1 MKAVIRTAVNAVTTA
16 YEKSRE
22 WFFAYPVPYARELYL
37 RGKADPKERNRIL
50 IIALSLLFLLDYFMF
65 CFHIE
70 KNILD
75 IFPSIP
81 LLPQRDYITLY
92 LPGLDGK
99 SLLPE
104 QREIPE
110 YDSEE
115 QSVRF
120 LFSAVSRGSIYENTS
135 FAVPVNL
142 RVRKVWL
149 FGDSGN
155 IDSGPFHCVIDVD
168 ADLIPD
174 KNFVISGSEAL
185 FRKALEKTIITN
197 VPAIKDVTV
206 IEKGVPG
213 KALWEL

>member
-1 MKAVIRTAVNAVTTA
+1 MKATFKKIFEAAKTA
-16 YEKSRE
+16 YARGRE
-22 WFFAYPVPYARELYL
+22 LFFAYPVPYVEELYR

-50 IIALSLLFLLDYFMF
+50 IIALSLLFLLDYLMF

-70 KNILD
+70 KNIFDL
-75 IFPSIP
+75 FPSIP
-81 LLPQRDYITLY
+81 LLTERDYITLY
-92 LPGLDGK
+92 LPSLDGK

-104 QREIPE
+104 RREIPE

-149 FGDSGN
+149 FGDTK
-155 IDSGPFHCVIDVD
+155 DAESGPYHCVIDVD
-168 ADLIPD
+168 ADMIQD
-174 KNFVISGSEAL
+174 KTFVIRGSEEQ
-185 FRKALEKTIITN
+185 FRKALEKTIIAN
-197 VPAIKDVTV
+197 VPTIKDVTV
-206 IEKGVPG
+206 IEKGIPE